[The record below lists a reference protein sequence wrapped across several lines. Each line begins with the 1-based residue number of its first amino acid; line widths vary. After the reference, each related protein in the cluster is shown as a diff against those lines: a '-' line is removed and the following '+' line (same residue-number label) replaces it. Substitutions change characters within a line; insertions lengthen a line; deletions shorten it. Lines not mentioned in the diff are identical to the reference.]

1 MLQKYSV
8 MNGRIV
14 QGDEGSIQVEVYI
27 MPDEAERSRLINE
40 YEMNEHT
47 IASSIDPDET
57 PRIEFEDNH
66 TAFIL
71 ERLSFWTGLR

>member
-8 MNGRIV
+8 MNGRII

-40 YEMNEHT
+40 YEIH
-47 IASSIDPDET
+47 
-57 PRIEFEDNH
+57 
-66 TAFIL
+66 
-71 ERLSFWTGLR
+71 

>member
-40 YEMNEHT
+40 YEMNRRFGT
-47 IASSIDPDET
+47 TAAPYTASF
-57 PRIEFEDNH
+57 R
-66 TAFIL
+66 
-71 ERLSFWTGLR
+71 

>member
-27 MPDEAERSRLINE
+27 MPDEAERKGIGMGFPVRVVPVGRDIWAVGHIISLVVR
-40 YEMNEHT
+40 
-47 IASSIDPDET
+47 A
-57 PRIEFEDNH
+57 
-66 TAFIL
+66 A
-71 ERLSFWTGLR
+71 